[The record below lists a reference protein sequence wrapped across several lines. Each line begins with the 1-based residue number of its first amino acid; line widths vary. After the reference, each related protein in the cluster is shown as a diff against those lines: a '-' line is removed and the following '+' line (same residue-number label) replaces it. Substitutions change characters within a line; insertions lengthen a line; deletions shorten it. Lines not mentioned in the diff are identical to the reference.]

1 MKLKWLAHATFLIT
15 SENGTKIL
23 TDPIDNIDPRD
34 NVELFSFDPLDQ
46 EADIV
51 TVSHDHWDHCNI
63 KAVKGNPVVVRESM
77 EVKGISFKAI
87 PSFHDKSEGA
97 EHGPNTM
104 MAFQVDGISLFVL
117 GDLGHTLTDEQIA
130 AVGAVDIIIL
140 PVGGFFTIGPEEAD
154 IICDQVKPKVI
165 IPMHWKTEKCGLP
178 IGHVDVFLEGKNNVQ
193 RPESSELE
201 FKAGALP
208 EDQPIIVL
216 KPAML

>member
-1 MKLKWLAHATFLIT
+1 
-15 SENGTKIL
+15 
-23 TDPIDNIDPRD
+23 
-34 NVELFSFDPLDQ
+34 
-46 EADIV
+46 
-51 TVSHDHWDHCNI
+51 
-63 KAVKGNPVVVRESM
+63 
-77 EVKGISFKAI
+77 
-87 PSFHDKSEGA
+87 
-97 EHGPNTM
+97 